1 MRTVPWRLGMTLIGA
16 GVLAGLVA
24 AGLTALLHLVQHV
37 AFGYSQGTFEAGVL
51 GASKIRR
58 VTVLSVCGVV
68 VGAGWY
74 LLGRYARPVVRVR
87 VAVRERMAMRPAATI
102 AESVLQIVVVGLGA
116 SLGRES
122 APRRVSAA
130 LAQLLG
136 QRVRLADE
144 HVRVVMA
151 CAAGA
156 GFGAVYGVPVAG
168 ALFTLEVLLRSR
180 RLGHVLA
187 AVMVAI
193 VADTVAWIEVPRG
206 PFYDVAVGPWSWALL
221 VGALLAGPMAG
232 AAGLGFDAATRWAG
246 ERRPQSW
253 AVPAT
258 AVPVFAALGLL
269 SLAAPS
275 LLGNGRGPAQ
285 LAFDGGRTT
294 LVLLSL
300 GLAKPLV
307 TAACLRTGATGG
319 LITPAIATGAL
330 LGAGLGGLWHDVF
343 ASSAASGV
351 AVVVVAGVLAV
362 TVRAPFTAVALA
374 FELTG
379 PPWWLLLPIILTTIG
394 AWMTARGWKREA

>member
-1 MRTVPWRLGMTLIGA
+1 MPWRLGVTLIVA

-37 AFGYSQGTFEAGVL
+37 AFGYTQGTFEAGVL
-51 GASKIRR
+51 DATKVRR
-58 VTVLSVCGVV
+58 LVVLSVCGVV

-74 LLGRYARPVVRVR
+74 LLGRYTRPVVRVR
-87 VAVRERMAMRPAATI
+87 VAVRERVAMRPGVTV

-136 QRVRLADE
+136 HRVRLDE
-144 HVRVVMA
+144 EHTRLVVA

-180 RLGHVLA
+180 RLSHVLA
-187 AVMVAI
+187 AVVVAI
-193 VADTVAWIEVPRG
+193 IADVVAWIEVPRG
-206 PFYDVAVGPWSWALL
+206 PFYDVEIGPCSWALL
-221 VGALLAGPMAG
+221 VAALLAGPVAG
-232 AAGLGFDAATRWAG
+232 AAGLGFDAAARWAG
-246 ERRPQSW
+246 EHRPQGR

-258 AVPVFAALGLL
+258 AVPVFTALGLL
-269 SLAAPS
+269 SVFVPS

-285 LAFDGGRTT
+285 LAFDGDRTT
-294 LVLLSL
+294 FVLLLL

-307 TAACLRTGATGG
+307 TAACLRSGATGG

-330 LGAGLGGLWHDVF
+330 LGAGLGGLWHDMF
-343 ASSAASGV
+343 ASSPASAV

-362 TVRAPFTAVALA
+362 TVRAPFTAVALT
-374 FELTG
+374 FELAG
-379 PPWWLLLPIILTTIG
+379 PPWWLLLPIVLTTVG
-394 AWMTARGWKREA
+394 AWVTARGWKREP